1 MWLTKQTTFVLHSS
15 VSFTIHLKK
24 YQKND
29 RNFDYIKSFHSFAPI
44 MENDERIIAKAHELF
59 MRYGVR
65 SISMDEIASQLGM
78 SKKTLYQFF
87 ADKDHLVEQVI
98 RLEINKN
105 TDSCQLQY
113 QQSENAIHE
122 VFLAIEM
129 VEEMLKNMNP
139 LLLFELEKYHPKAFQ
154 QFYEHKNK
162 FLYQIIT
169 NNLKR
174 GIEEELY
181 RTELPIEIMAAYR
194 IESIFLIFNPAFNQA
209 TGRHS
214 LDELAE
220 AITHHFLYGIATPKG
235 QKLIAKYIQKQPKTS
250 SIN

>member
-1 MWLTKQTTFVLHSS
+1 
-15 VSFTIHLKK
+15 
-24 YQKND
+24 
-29 RNFDYIKSFHSFAPI
+29 
-44 MENDERIIAKAHELF
+44 MEHDERIIAKAHELF
-59 MRYGVR
+59 MRFGVR

-78 SKKTLYQFF
+78 SKKTLYQYFT
-87 ADKDHLVEQVI
+87 DKDHLVEQVI
-98 RLEINKN
+98 RLEINRN
-105 TDSCQLQY
+105 TSYCHLQY
-113 QQSENAIHE
+113 NQSENAIHE

-162 FLYQIIT
+162 FLFQVIT

-181 RTELPIEIMAAYR
+181 RSELPVEIMAAYR
-194 IESIFLIFNPAFNQA
+194 IESIFLIFNPSFTQA
-209 TGRHS
+209 TGKHS

-235 QKLIAKYIQKQPKTS
+235 QKLIAKYLQKQQKPIAK
-250 SIN
+250 